1 MMNGLASVIRGTGNM
16 MVPGLVICG
25 GVVLLVPLSPCLIF
39 GIGPFPALGVA
50 GAGAALIAYYAAGT
64 AVLAWYILS
73 GRNLA
78 SFRLA
83 PLRWPLFRDILRVGG
98 VASIT
103 SLQTNVTVA
112 VVTALVAGV
121 AGADAVAGY
130 GTGARLEYLLVPLAF
145 GLGGPLVA
153 LVGTNVGAGQGERAL
168 RIALVGGG
176 IAFAMTEAIGLA
188 AAIWP
193 QAWLSLFTAD
203 ERVIAAGSAYL
214 RVVGPAYGFFGLGL
228 ALYFASQG
236 AGRLFW
242 PLSAGFLRM
251 FIAIAG
257 GWLALRMT
265 GSLQWLFAALAL
277 GLVAYGVTIALAI
290 RSGAWFRGPTR

>member
-1 MMNGLASVIRGTGNM
+1 
-16 MVPGLVICG
+16 
-25 GVVLLVPLSPCLIF
+25 
-39 GIGPFPALGVA
+39 
-50 GAGAALIAYYAAGT
+50 
-64 AVLAWYILS
+64 
-73 GRNLA
+73 
-78 SFRLA
+78 
-83 PLRWPLFRDILRVGG
+83 
-98 VASIT
+98 
-103 SLQTNVTVA
+103 
-112 VVTALVAGV
+112 
-121 AGADAVAGY
+121 VAGY